1 MLESFSVYPL
11 SFWVVLLLLIG
22 GGVWAINRVREGI
35 GLPVLAVL
43 VTTAF
48 WYIGDAVYND
58 YAVNHVEKFSTVV
71 LENAW
76 WQVACFIIFLL
87 ILTPGINR
95 YINIDCYK
103 NTSFVFNMVNEGV
116 NSPTLSAQIEQLF
129 RGCVVIWAVLSLL
142 AWTRVGSDLPYYFF
156 PFLGDKADPWGRT
169 RVGTGL
175 DALWSFANYFHT
187 FIGGAFGIVAA
198 LAAKQKTLYLA
209 LLGCLLT
216 WPYYLFDRTRN
227 TMLATVLPA
236 VLCWVFL
243 RFRAKLVIKF
253 ALITLCFFATEVW
266 FAYVISSRGMGVSVT
281 DALKENG
288 YSLSQK
294 EKTHHNGLDM
304 FEELCWINTFI
315 EDGSYKQNWGQD
327 YFAEL
332 VNPIPRALW
341 PGKPLIGIDY
351 AIARGQSGGS
361 DDQAGVSATVATGM
375 IGQGV
380 VNFGRLF
387 GPTVAAILIS
397 IWVAVLARL
406 DLQGN
411 KPGRIPLYIVGIVL
425 TFNLGRNITLI
436 TLYPFLF
443 GAALIWLTNRRRT
456 LRAKNSV
463 PILAQK

>member
-1 MLESFSVYPL
+1 MLESLSVYPL
-11 SFWVVLLLLIG
+11 SFWVMLLLLTG

-35 GLPVLAVL
+35 GVPVLAVL
-43 VTTAF
+43 GTTAF

-76 WQVACFIIFLL
+76 WQVACFIFFIL

-103 NTSFVFNMVNEGV
+103 NTSFVFNMMTAGV
-116 NSPTLSAQIEQLF
+116 YSPTLSTQIEQLF
-129 RGCVVIWAVLSLL
+129 RGCVVIWVVLSML
-142 AWTRVGSDLPYYFF
+142 AWTRVGSDIPYYFF

-169 RVGTGL
+169 RVGSGL
-175 DALWSFANYFHT
+175 DALWSIASYFHT

-198 LAAKQKTLYLA
+198 LTTKRKTLYFA

-227 TMLATVLPA
+227 TMLATVLPG

-243 RFRAKLVIKF
+243 RLRGKLVLKF
-253 ALITLCFFATEVW
+253 TLIALCFFATEFW
-266 FAYVISSRGMGVSVT
+266 FAYVISSRGTGISVT
-281 DALKENG
+281 TAFKENG
-288 YSLSQK
+288 YSISNK
-294 EKTHHNGLDM
+294 EKTHHDGLDM

-315 EDGSYKQNWGQD
+315 EDGSYKQNWGQG

-341 PGKPLIGIDY
+341 PGKPFIGIDY
-351 AIARGQSGGS
+351 SIARGQGGGV
-361 DDQAGVSATVATGM
+361 DEEAGVNATVATGM

-387 GPTVAAILIS
+387 GSTVAAILFS

-411 KPGRIPLYIVGIVL
+411 MPGRIPLYIVGIVL

-443 GAALIWLTNRRRT
+443 GAALIWLSNRRKT
-456 LRAKNSV
+456 LRGKNSI
-463 PILAQK
+463 PILAR